1 MNPPLQ
7 NPRDPRRWLVLAIT
21 ASGLFLICVDLTV
34 LYVALPALTRDLAAS
49 NSARLW
55 ILNAY
60 PIVVAGLLP
69 GLGTLGDR
77 HGHRRL
83 FLIGLVTFGAA
94 SLAAAYAP
102 NPSLLIVA
110 RAFLGVGAAMM
121 MPATLAIIR
130 STFADARERA
140 LAIGLW
146 SGMAAGGMALG
157 PIIAGLLLEHFWWG
171 SVFLIN
177 VPVVVVA
184 LLLTLC
190 FVPVRAAPG
199 AAPWDLVGSLQI
211 LVGLTAL
218 VYAIK
223 EVAHQ
228 SPSVPALLSATL
240 LAVVFIWLYLRR
252 QRSRPHPLIDLTLFK
267 LPDFKGAFAAACL
280 GTTGAVGLEL
290 ILSQYLQLV
299 EQRSALQAA
308 IVFLPMAIA
317 GFIAGPVAGRLLHR
331 MRAASLGGGALVLGA
346 ACVIW
351 LALAPI
357 DSPHYATIRIMLLLG
372 VGLGVGTSVT
382 FASSTI
388 MGAAPPERG
397 GMAASIEE
405 VGFELGNSLGVA
417 VFGSVMTAAYAMSL
431 VLPDSAPALPATARD
446 SLDEALLAADSL
458 PVEAANAL
466 RSAGRAAFTQ
476 ALRAVLIGIG
486 LLWIVTG
493 IAIARSPH
501 ERSASRVQV

>member
-1 MNPPLQ
+1 MNQQ
-7 NPRDPRRWLVLAIT
+7 NSNTPDPRRWLVLAIT

-83 FLIGLVTFGAA
+83 FLIGLATFGVA
-94 SLAAAYAP
+94 SLAAAYA
-102 NPSLLIVA
+102 NTASLLIVA

-130 STFADARERA
+130 TTFSDPRERSF
-140 LAIGLW
+140 AIGLW
-146 SGMAAGGMALG
+146 SGIAAGGMALG
-157 PIIAGLLLEHFWWG
+157 PLIAGLLLEHFWWG

-177 VPVVVVA
+177 VPVVAIA
-184 LLLTLC
+184 LLMTLWL
-190 FVPVRAAPG
+190 VPRRAAPG
-199 AAPWDLVGSLQI
+199 GAPWDLISSLQI

-223 EVAHQ
+223 ELARQ
-228 SPSVPALLSATL
+228 GMSASRL
-240 LAVVFIWLYLRR
+240 AIAVLIAVVFIMAYLKRQQRR
-252 QRSRPHPLIDLTLFK
+252 EHPLIDLSLFR
-267 LPDFKGAFAAACL
+267 LPDFPGAFATACL
-280 GTTGAVGLEL
+280 GTAGAVGVEL
-290 ILSQYLQLV
+290 VLSQYLQLV
-299 EQRSALQAA
+299 EQRTALQAA
-308 IVFLPMAIA
+308 MVFLPMAIA
-317 GFIAGPVAGRLLHR
+317 GFFAGPIAGRLMHHVRPSVFAGSAFML
-331 MRAASLGGGALVLGA
+331 AATCVLCLALVPPD
-346 ACVIW
+346 
-351 LALAPI
+351 AL
-357 DSPHYATIRIMLLLG
+357 HYPQIRMLLLIG
-372 VGLGVGTSVT
+372 IGLGIGSSVT

-388 MGAAPPERG
+388 MNAAPPERG

-417 VFGSVMTAAYAMSL
+417 VFGSVMTAAYAMTL
-431 VLPDSAPALPATARD
+431 VLPEAAGVLPAVVRD
-446 SLDEALLAADSL
+446 SLDEALLVADSL
-458 PVEAANAL
+458 GPEAAVAL
-466 RSAGRAAFTQ
+466 RDAGRDAFSE

-486 LLWIVTG
+486 TLWLATGALL
-493 IAIARSPH
+493 ARSST
-501 ERSASRVQV
+501 R